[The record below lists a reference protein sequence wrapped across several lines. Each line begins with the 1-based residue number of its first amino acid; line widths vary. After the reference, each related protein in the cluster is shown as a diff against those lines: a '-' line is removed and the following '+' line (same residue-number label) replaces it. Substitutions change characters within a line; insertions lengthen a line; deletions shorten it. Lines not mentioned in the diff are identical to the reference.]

1 MSATENK
8 QEQGQENTQRQQ
20 EQGQEQGQERKHE
33 PAQPAPAADP
43 LASILNL
50 LTQQSAAMAALEQRV
65 SALQNQQAVDS
76 SIAHE
81 ANGGHGIPA
90 STDPEQG
97 EGEGGEDYPEIDLE
111 EISRMIG
118 DY

>member
-1 MSATENK
+1 MADTENK
-8 QEQGQENTQRQQ
+8 QQ
-20 EQGQEQGQERKHE
+20 EQGQESTQKQQEQGQGQERKQE

-81 ANGGHGIPA
+81 ANGGHGIPTN
-90 STDPEQG
+90 TDPGQG

>member
-1 MSATENK
+1 MADTENK
-8 QEQGQENTQRQQ
+8 QQ
-20 EQGQEQGQERKHE
+20 EQGQESAQKQQEQGQGQERKQE
-33 PAQPAPAADP
+33 PAQGAPAADP
-43 LASILNL
+43 LASILSL

-90 STDPEQG
+90 STDPGQG

>member
-1 MSATENK
+1 MADTENK
-8 QEQGQENTQRQQ
+8 QQ
-20 EQGQEQGQERKHE
+20 EQGQEGTQKEQEQEHKQE
-33 PAQPAPAADP
+33 PAQSAPAADP

-65 SALQNQQAVDS
+65 SAIQNQQAVDS

-81 ANGGHGIPA
+81 ANGGHGIPTT
-90 STDPEQG
+90 TDPGQG
-97 EGEGGEDYPEIDLE
+97 EEEGGEDYPEIDLE

>member
-1 MSATENK
+1 MAVTENK
-8 QEQGQENTQRQQ
+8 QQEQQQENTQKQQ
-20 EQGQEQGQERKHE
+20 EQEQERKQE
-33 PAQPAPAADP
+33 PAQPASAADP

-81 ANGGHGIPA
+81 ANGGHGIPTN
-90 STDPEQG
+90 TDPGQG

>member
-1 MSATENK
+1 MADTENK
-8 QEQGQENTQRQQ
+8 QQEQGQESAQKQ
-20 EQGQEQGQERKHE
+20 QEQGQERKQE

-81 ANGGHGIPA
+81 ANGGHGIPTT
-90 STDPEQG
+90 TDPGQG
-97 EGEGGEDYPEIDLE
+97 EEEGGEDYPEIDLE